1 MRGEFGEPE
10 REVET
15 GEMPKM
21 NNVSEADREFLMG
34 TPFFAAIPED
44 ARFHLMDAMK
54 PLKVNATER
63 FISQGQEGDSFY
75 IIQNGACGVNL
86 EKDGVLRPIA
96 ILGPGDMVGEMAILT
111 GEHRNAHVDA
121 QTDMDLWRL
130 SRSAFEGLCSQCPEM
145 WHFVTQV
152 VTDRF
157 ARATLTAD
165 RTIGKYVIS
174 EVLGRGGW
182 SIVYKGVHTN
192 LNMPVAIKML
202 KHSMAIDPD
211 FLAKFQNEARIIANL
226 NHENIVKVYDIEQL
240 YRTVFIIME
249 QLQGVSLVEM
259 LRDIRRLPLA
269 RALNILI
276 QACHGLAYAHEH
288 GIIHGDIKPGN
299 IFVQKNDR
307 TKILDFG
314 LARAPGTKGDRL
326 VGTPR
331 YFSPEQIRMGVL
343 DERSDIYSL
352 GISAYRV
359 ITGQEAFREMDIAN
373 LLQRHLYENIPDPR
387 LLIPDL
393 PDELYSFL
401 MKSTRKD
408 PARRYQSVRE
418 IIHDIEPLLPRLG
431 VQPEPEWRRHVNM
444 MGLFLFYREEHEE
457 ILKRLVT
464 DFGKE
469 LQKIGANLRDADFK
483 DV

>member
-1 MRGEFGEPE
+1 
-10 REVET
+10 
-15 GEMPKM
+15 M
-21 NNVSEADREFLMG
+21 NKVSEADREFLMN

-44 ARFHLMDAMK
+44 ARFHLMVAMK
-54 PLKVNATER
+54 PVQVKAKER
-63 FISQGQEGDSFY
+63 FISQGQQGDSFY
-75 IIQNGACGVNL
+75 IIQHGACGVNL
-86 EKDGVLRPIA
+86 EKDGILRPIA

-130 SRSAFEGLCSQCPEM
+130 SRSAFEGICGQYPEM

-182 SIVYKGVHTN
+182 SIVYKGVHTT

-202 KHSMAIDPD
+202 KHTMAIDPD
-211 FLAKFQNEARIIANL
+211 FLEKFQNEARVIANL
-226 NHENIVKVYDIEQL
+226 NHENIVKVYDIEEL

-249 QLQGVSLVEM
+249 HLEGVSLVEM
-259 LRDIRRLPLA
+259 LRDTKRIPLS

-276 QACHGLAYAHEH
+276 QVCHGLAYAHEH

-299 IFVQKNDR
+299 IFVQPNDR
-307 TKILDFG
+307 AKVLDFG
-314 LARAPGTKGDRL
+314 LARAPGTRGDRL

-373 LLQRHLYENIPDPR
+373 LLQRHLYEDIPDPR
-387 LLIPDL
+387 LLVPEL
-393 PDELYSFL
+393 PEELHAFL

-408 PARRYQSVRE
+408 PADRYQSMRE
-418 IIHDIEPLLPRLG
+418 IIHALEPLLPKLG
-431 VQPEPEWRRHVNM
+431 VPAEPEWQKHVNM
-444 MGLFLFYREEHEE
+444 MGLFLFYRDEHEE
-457 ILKRLVT
+457 ILKRLVS
-464 DFGKE
+464 DFGQE
-469 LQKIGANLRDADFK
+469 LKKIGAVLRDADFK